1 MSTSAR
7 AIRVACAVAF
17 VGCIA
22 GLIVSSVAGN
32 NEGWVLTIGMGGAA
46 AAVILIVISL
56 VTTER
61 RLPEFVE
68 ADAEAIENR
77 VAALV
82 SAGADEAEVRELV
95 RASIRLGRGQ

>member
-1 MSTSAR
+1 MGF
-7 AIRVACAVAF
+7 RVVRWACIVFMVSGIPA
-17 VGCIA
+17 
-22 GLIVSSVAGN
+22 LIVSSIAGN
-32 NEGWVLTIGMGGAA
+32 NEGWVLTIGMGGAS

-82 SAGADEAEVRELV
+82 AAGADEAEVRELV